1 SVSGGAQAGGSAAVS
16 ATVSLTAAGFVN
28 VMATGVLA
36 IDVALSVAGGAQPG
50 GVANLQVVGAAP
62 LLASRVWTMPE
73 PRRGWSLPDLG
84 RRFEVP
90 Q

>member
-36 IDVALSVAGGAQPG
+36 IDVALSVSGGAQPG
-50 GVANLQVVGAAP
+50 GVANLQLVGAAV
-62 LLASRVWTMPE
+62 LARTAGFVVQSR
-73 PRRGWSLPDLG
+73 PRPFRVAAARSF
-84 RRFEVP
+84 RVSR
-90 Q
+90 